1 MMKKVHILNP
11 AAGKGGALRFKANDN
26 VHITECKGDAKWY
39 VEQSICE
46 TDGEI
51 DFYVY
56 GGDGTVNE
64 VASGIMASKS
74 DRARMCI
81 QPCGSGND
89 LVRTVNEAGK
99 DEIKADVLT
108 LNDGYAVNV
117 INTGFDLD
125 VVLKAAQYKKLP
137 LVSGS
142 LAYVLGIANV
152 LGSKM
157 GRFMRIKYYDKD
169 GEYGEYDGECLL
181 VVAANARYYGGGFLA
196 APAASITDGLI
207 DLLIVKKMSR
217 MKFLALV
224 AKYKKGDH
232 IDLEKMMPRE
242 EFSEFVSFSQ
252 CKSVVIEGIEDICA
266 DGDVIKTDR
275 AEIGII
281 PSALRIIK

>member
-1 MMKKVHILNP
+1 MKKVHILNP
-11 AAGKGGALRFKANDN
+11 AAGKGGALRFKSYDN
-26 VHITECKGDAKWY
+26 VHVTECKGDAKWY
-39 VEQSICE
+39 VEQTICE
-46 TDGEI
+46 TDEDI

-64 VASGIMASKS
+64 VASGIIASKS

-89 LVRTVNEAGK
+89 LVRTVNEEGK
-99 DEIKADVLT
+99 DEIRADVLT

-125 VVLKAAQYKKLP
+125 VVLKAVQYKKLP

-142 LAYVLGIANV
+142 LAYILGIVNV

-157 GRFMRIKYYDKD
+157 GRFMRIKYYNKD
-169 GEYGEYDGECLL
+169 GEYGEYNGDCLL
-181 VVAANARYYGGGFLA
+181 FVAANAKYYGGGFLA

-217 MKFLALV
+217 FRFLSLV
-224 AKYKKGDH
+224 AKYKKGSH
-232 IDLEKMMPRE
+232 IDLEKMLPKE
-242 EFSEFVSFSQ
+242 EFLEFVSFEQ
-252 CKSVVIEGIEDICA
+252 CTSVVIEGIEEICA
-266 DGDVIKTDR
+266 DGDVIKTNR
-275 AEIGII
+275 AEIGVL